1 MMIDLPMSIVVVNF
15 WSWSEIATH
24 SMLEDT
30 TRERMPIDYRPCAS
44 AIQPQSKRLWARSNP
59 DSVALTPP
67 QIKRPIGQVQPR
79 LGGSD
84 VTSRATEEP
93 DSLSTLEAS
102 RRVLQYSSTAGFSEL
117 PNQISTYGLNG
128 FHLRLISSQQILSP
142 ANRSNGY

>member
-1 MMIDLPMSIVVVNF
+1 MACLGIQRGN
-15 WSWSEIATH
+15 
-24 SMLEDT
+24 
-30 TRERMPIDYRPCAS
+30 ERRSNVDHVPPLSNHRAS
-44 AIQPQSKRLWARSNP
+44 AYELGSNP
-59 DSVALTPP
+59 HSVALTPP
-67 QIKRPIGQVQPR
+67 QIKRPIAQVQPR

-93 DSLSTLEAS
+93 NSLSTLEAS
-102 RRVLQYSSTAGFSEL
+102 RRVLQYSLTAGFSEL